1 MSEKKLYWKSSEDM
15 GEIQDECVQTT
26 ITSPP
31 YFDLKDYG
39 HEDEIGSADS
49 SYDEFLT
56 RLRHVWNECYT
67 KLTEGGTLWV
77 VANTVM
83 AEDGGI
89 RLLPQ
94 DIADDATSV
103 GFSHIETIVWY
114 KPTSLAR
121 MNPNLL
127 ANKKEYIML
136 FSKGD
141 SPKLEPTVS
150 SENGKEDP
158 AISNY
163 TTLGD
168 LWRFPVKRGSLGGNV
183 LHKAPFP
190 KGLVKRMVRLATD
203 PGDTVLDPFLGSGTT
218 AEAALELDRSIYGY
232 EINEEFEPIVNERI
246 DDIDNYTQE
255 RLNNT

>member
-1 MSEKKLYWKSSEDM
+1 MSEIKLYWQSSEDM
-15 GEIQDECVQTT
+15 SKISDNSIQAT

-39 HEDEIGSADS
+39 HYDEIGSADT
-49 SYDEFLT
+49 SYEIYLN
-56 RLRHVWNECYT
+56 RLRRVWNECYKKT
-67 KLTEGGTLWV
+67 VEGGTLWI
-77 VANTVM
+77 VADTTM
-83 AEDGGI
+83 SDDGNI

-94 DIADDATSV
+94 DIADQATEA

-121 MNPNLL
+121 MNPKLL

-136 FSKGD
+136 LSKGYD
-141 SPKLEPTVS
+141 SKLETTITGD
-150 SENGKEDP
+150 NGKEDP
-158 AISNY
+158 AISMHES
-163 TTLGD
+163 LGD

-190 KGLVKRMVRLATD
+190 KGLVKRMIKLSTD

-218 AEAALELDRSIYGY
+218 AEVAINLGRDIYGY
-232 EINEEFEPIVNERI
+232 EINKEFKPIVKERI
-246 DDIDNYTQE
+246 DALD
-255 RLNNT
+255 